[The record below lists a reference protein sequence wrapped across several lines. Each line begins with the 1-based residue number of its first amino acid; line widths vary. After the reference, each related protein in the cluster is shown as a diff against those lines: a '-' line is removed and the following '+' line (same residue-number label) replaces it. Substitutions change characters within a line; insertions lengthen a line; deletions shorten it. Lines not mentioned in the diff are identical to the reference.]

1 MSNKEAERKL
11 RGVKTI
17 RKYEPLGK
25 CKSLHGEEKQ
35 NKFGE
40 KEDEE
45 MRQMLRDQFTAQT
58 IRSNL
63 LYLFMYFFYW
73 VNL

>member
-1 MSNKEAERKL
+1 MNHKES
-11 RGVKTI
+11 VKVCMV
-17 RKYEPLGK
+17 KK
-25 CKSLHGEEKQ
+25 KK

-63 LYLFMYFFYW
+63 LYLFIYLLGES
-73 VNL
+73 VTV

>member
-1 MSNKEAERKL
+1 M
-11 RGVKTI
+11 
-17 RKYEPLGK
+17 
-25 CKSLHGEEKQ
+25 
-35 NKFGE
+35 FGE

-63 LYLFMYFFYW
+63 LYFFYFFYW

>member
-1 MSNKEAERKL
+1 MNHKES
-11 RGVKTI
+11 VKVCMVKKKKT
-17 RKYEPLGK
+17 KK
-25 CKSLHGEEKQ
+25 
-35 NKFGE
+35 NVFGE

-63 LYLFMYFFYW
+63 LYLFIYFLLGES
-73 VNL
+73 VTV

>member
-1 MSNKEAERKL
+1 MNHKES
-11 RGVKTI
+11 VKVCMV
-17 RKYEPLGK
+17 KK
-25 CKSLHGEEKQ
+25 KK

-63 LYLFMYFFYW
+63 LYLFIYFFTG
-73 VNL
+73 